1 MRNRARGNRLI
12 LSLLILVVFES
23 GLRAQ
28 NEDDGG
34 EAAGDVVGHCP
45 ERPLSAGVMVTATL
59 TSSDCISKQ
68 GPYYT
73 HVYSFSGQSG
83 QRVAVLMTS
92 TAFDSYLALFGPDG
106 RLVAADDDSGGGG
119 NARIPAWGGLTLS
132 KSGLYRVEASTFRH
146 RQTGSYSLT
155 FDNNVVNPTI
165 PSGGAAGP
173 FRFVPLSPCRLV
185 DTRPEGGKSG
195 AFGPPYIPG
204 GAVRIVPVRFGG
216 CDALTGAVAYSLNI
230 TVVPRRPLAFLV
242 AYPGG
247 QTRPNSSTLNS
258 FDGRV
263 VANSA
268 IVQAGPDGS
277 IQIYVTDDTDVV
289 VDINGYLA
297 P

>member
-1 MRNRARGNRLI
+1 M
-12 LSLLILVVFES
+12 LVVIGG
-23 GLRAQ
+23 GLCAQ
-28 NEDDGG
+28 QEEDGG
-34 EAAGDVVGHCP
+34 AVGDVVGNCP
-45 ERPLSAGVMVTATL
+45 VRALSAGATVTGTL
-59 TSSDCISKQ
+59 TSSDCVSKQ

-73 HVYSFSGQSG
+73 HVYSFTGQSG
-83 QRVAVLMTS
+83 QRVAIMMASAVL
-92 TAFDSYLALFGPDG
+92 DSYLAMFGPDG
-106 RLVAADDDSGGGG
+106 RLVAADDDSAGGG

-146 RQTGSYSLT
+146 RQTGSYSLI
-155 FDNNVVNPTI
+155 FENNVVSPTI

-173 FRFVPLSPCRLV
+173 FRFVPLAPCRLV

-195 AFGPPYIPG
+195 AFGPPFIPG
-204 GAVRIVPVRFGG
+204 GAVRVVPVRLGG

-263 VANSA
+263 VANAA
-268 IVQAGPDGS
+268 IVPAGPDGS